1 MIGLLVVCLSLVGLS
16 YIVDL
21 SYSFRDLFTLLFK
34 IYNKYI
40 KMYLQHSAS
49 VSSSCIVAWLWP
61 EFRLETI
68 CHINKTIYK
77 WVGCDCEYL

>member
-1 MIGLLVVCLSLVGLS
+1 MILFFSSYSIIETNYNMIFGMIGLLVVCLSLVGLS

-49 VSSSCIVAWLWP
+49 VSSSCIVA
-61 EFRLETI
+61 
-68 CHINKTIYK
+68 
-77 WVGCDCEYL
+77 

>member
-1 MIGLLVVCLSLVGLS
+1 VILFFSSYSIIETNYNMIFGMIGLLVVCLSLVGLS

-49 VSSSCIVAWLWP
+49 VSSSCIVA
-61 EFRLETI
+61 
-68 CHINKTIYK
+68 
-77 WVGCDCEYL
+77 